1 MLRRFGLTLLLLALC
16 PSLSYS
22 AEVTHVPAG
31 WITPEQGYFLTEQAG
46 RDVLSALQSRRE
58 ESEAWQSAYSDL
70 RTEFLT
76 TSSELR
82 EQIMAVQDS
91 ISEERKAWQAELR
104 QARGQNILWLL
115 VAVGAGY
122 AVGR

>member
-1 MLRRFGLTLLLLALC
+1 
-16 PSLSYS
+16 
-22 AEVTHVPAG
+22 
-31 WITPEQGYFLTEQAG
+31 
-46 RDVLSALQSRRE
+46 
-58 ESEAWQSAYSDL
+58 
-70 RTEFLT
+70 
-76 TSSELR
+76 
-82 EQIMAVQDS
+82 MAVQDS